1 MIKIENTEVCGW
13 ETAIKY
19 IRNLKD
25 NCGESD
31 SGYCLETLACHSCRW
46 NRKTEVN
53 CKANIDKHS
62 FVVGKNDL
70 QLMKTIAQRGTDLE
84 DFLKMINVT
93 IDITAPLY
101 WWEEFIY
108 YQPYVTLQK
117 FNLMDKIQEREFTIN
132 DFSCENL
139 YEDVIANPFTKI
151 IDCLNFFRDL
161 FLQEEDID
169 DYHLIQQLLPVSYN
183 FKATTN
189 FNYHDLKNI
198 YLSKNISNK
207 KEWTKL
213 KKWIETLPYFK
224 EICLED

>member
-1 MIKIENTEVCGW
+1 MIKIENTETRGWKTFITTMNKYNRNSDENDSWYGCTKGDYGRREFGHCGKKCVADCKYYLG
-13 ETAIKY
+13 EKDLKLLQSIKVD
-19 IRNLKD
+19 D
-25 NCGESD
+25 NSK
-31 SGYCLETLACHSCRW
+31 LF
-46 NRKTEVN
+46 K
-53 CKANIDKHS
+53 K
-62 FVVGKNDL
+62 
-70 QLMKTIAQRGTDLE
+70 
-84 DFLKMINVT
+84 INVYC
-93 IDITAPLY
+93 DITAPLY
-101 WWEEFIY
+101 WWEELTY

-117 FNLMDKIQEREFTIN
+117 FNLMDKIQEKEFTIN

-151 IDCLNFFRDL
+151 IDCLNFFRGL

-189 FNYHDLKNI
+189 FNYYDLKNI
-198 YLSKNISNK
+198 YFSKNISNK
-207 KEWTKL
+207 KEWIKF